1 MTSGRGYG
9 KAEESQ
15 KRLLDAVSTI
25 QAALRLQLP
34 GPARTTP
41 VLELTVI
48 EYAKA
53 PRSQRL
59 EGPSPSLA
67 YVIMING

>member
-1 MTSGRGYG
+1 MENTK
-9 KAEESQ
+9 KA
-15 KRLLDAVSTI
+15 KKAAVSTI